1 MAHTSL
7 SKTLSPN
14 LKSYSNSNMNKMYL
28 VLGDWSSDGHGKSE
42 KVLVQSNK
50 TVREIQDAYKA
61 SCRLTGVSF
70 NDNDDF
76 TGRERDWKEKKK
88 YHLFTEYQSGFE
100 ASSEAKQALKD
111 AGYDVDKHFS
121 FGMDEDG
128 DQEENNDV
136 VFLHIWTEFVKL
148 SLPDL
153 ILEVVPQ
160 TEKIPVINGYWDEN
174 LNVQFGYG
182 LFD

>member
-1 MAHTSL
+1 
-7 SKTLSPN
+7 
-14 LKSYSNSNMNKMYL
+14 MNKMYL

-42 KVLVQSNK
+42 KVLVESNK

-70 NDNDDF
+70 NGNDDF
-76 TGRERDWKEKKK
+76 TGLERDWKEEDK
-88 YHLFTEYQSGFE
+88 YHIATEYEQGWEVSD
-100 ASSEAKQALKD
+100 EAKQALRA

-121 FGMDEDG
+121 FGMDED
-128 DQEENNDV
+128 NDV
-136 VFLHIWTEFVKL
+136 IFLHRWTEFVKL

-153 ILEVVPQ
+153 VINKLPED
-160 TEKIPVINGYWDEN
+160 KSIPVINGYWDDN

-182 LFD
+182 LYE